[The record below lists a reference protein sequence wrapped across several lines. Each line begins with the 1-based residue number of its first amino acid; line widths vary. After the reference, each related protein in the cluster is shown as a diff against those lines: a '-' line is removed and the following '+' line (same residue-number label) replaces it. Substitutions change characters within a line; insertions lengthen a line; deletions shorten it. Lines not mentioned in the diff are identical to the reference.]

1 MPEPNL
7 PPLRLDMDGSQDHP
21 HMVSVPAVAASMPE
35 LPQQTRERLKNDYKL
50 STVLVV
56 RLVVSI

>member
-1 MPEPNL
+1 
-7 PPLRLDMDGSQDHP
+7 MDGSQDHP

-35 LPQQTRERLKNDYKL
+35 LPQQTRERLKNNYKL